1 MSVKIRLR
9 RTGALSAAC
18 WRVVVADSRSPRDG
32 RFIENLGVYDPRHD
46 CETLNVERMEYWLSK
61 GAQPSETVQAIFN
74 RQKNGKPFPSRRE
87 PVKNAAPAP
96 KAVKVAEE
104 PAPEAAEAPAA
115 E

>member
-32 RFIENLGVYDPRHD
+32 RFIENLGVNDPRHD
-46 CETLNVERMEYWLSK
+46 CEKLNVERMEYWLSK
-61 GAQPSETVQAIFN
+61 GAQPSDTVKAIFN
-74 RQKNGKPFPSRRE
+74 RVKNGKPFPSRRE

-96 KAVKVAEE
+96 KAVKPAEE
-104 PAPEAAEAPAA
+104 PAAEAAEAPAA